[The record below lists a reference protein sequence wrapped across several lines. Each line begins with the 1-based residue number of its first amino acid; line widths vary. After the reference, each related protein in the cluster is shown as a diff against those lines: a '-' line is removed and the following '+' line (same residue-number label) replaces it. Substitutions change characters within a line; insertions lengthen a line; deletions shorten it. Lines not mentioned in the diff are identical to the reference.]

1 MSGRVASVRIMRRP
15 EKFVPAQLHPEAR
28 PVWHRLLNEQ
38 HGVVSIAQLREVGV
52 TRYAAEASVDADR
65 WQHVLPRV
73 YATFTGPLPRSAL
86 ISAALL
92 YAGPAAVI
100 SHRTA
105 AEEWG
110 MLLHASGPIHV
121 TVPYGCSAISQPPWL
136 VVHRSRAFAHIA
148 VNAALPLVGR
158 ADTAVDLAVAEPTAR
173 LAMRRLVAL
182 ATTSRISSEDLRR
195 RIEERRPRR
204 YRTAINNA
212 VRLMASGVSSPLEE
226 LFAVDVE
233 QAHALPA
240 AIRQVPFTVDGR
252 TLWEDA
258 TYDHVGVVLT
268 VRLDGQRYH
277 ERADVA
283 FRDRRRDNAAELAGR
298 HRLVYGWKDLAADPC
313 GAAGEV
319 AAVLRRCGWAGP
331 LRRCTRCG

>member
-1 MSGRVASVRIMRRP
+1 MRQPTR
-15 EKFVPAQLHPEAR
+15 FVPRQVPADALLDWR
-28 PVWHRLLNEQ
+28 RLLAQQ
-38 HGVVSIAQLREVGV
+38 HGVASASQLAAFGV
-52 TRYAAEASVDADR
+52 TPDAIEANVDAGR
-65 WQHVLPRV
+65 WSHVLPRI
-73 YATFTGPLPRSAL
+73 YAMQTGQLPRPAM
-86 ISAALL
+86 ITAALL
-92 YAGPAAVI
+92 YAGPQALL
-100 SHRTA
+100 SHHTA
-105 AEEWG
+105 AEEWR
-110 MLLHASGPIHV
+110 MIERRDGPVHV
-121 TVPYGCSAISQPPWL
+121 TVPYGCSAVSQPPWL
-136 VVHRSRAFAHIA
+136 VVHRSRAFRHIA
-148 VNAALPLVGR
+148 VPAALPLVGR
-158 ADTAVDLAVAEPTAR
+158 ADTAVDLAVAEPSAR

-182 ATTSRISSEDLRR
+182 VTTNRLPVEELRW

-240 AIRQVPFTVDGR
+240 SVRQVPFTVDGR
-252 TLWEDA
+252 RLWEDA
-258 TYDHVGVVLT
+258 TYDHVGVPLT

-277 ERADVA
+277 TRSDVA

-319 AAVLRRCGWAGP
+319 AAVLRRSGWAGP
-331 LRRCTRCG
+331 VRPCTRCG